1 MTGTDLGKNLEN
13 KGKYIAYERESCISG
28 RDVIRKVAKQMG
40 M

>member
-1 MTGTDLGKNLEN
+1 LAKTLKN

-28 RDVIRKVAKQMG
+28 WYVIRKVAKQMG